1 MSSFRSTEPLNRKV
15 QKVPLVSSN
24 IPPPLVD
31 YFLRFLIKYYN
42 KGTYQPQSK
51 LDHLKSER
59 RGENSAGTT
68 VSIEDCED
76 GLSWGHL
83 SKTEK

>member
-1 MSSFRSTEPLNRKV
+1 MNRKV